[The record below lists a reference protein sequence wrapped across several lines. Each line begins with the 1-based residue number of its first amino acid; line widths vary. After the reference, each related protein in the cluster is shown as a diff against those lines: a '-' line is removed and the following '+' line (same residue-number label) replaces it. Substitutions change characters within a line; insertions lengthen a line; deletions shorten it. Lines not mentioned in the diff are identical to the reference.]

1 MYEQPILPV
10 KDPATF
16 GEVKAAIEDAFAPAH
31 APAFLKRIDGA
42 RLRAR
47 DFEEVLDEGLL
58 GVTAAN
64 AYRNLQDGDRG
75 QIRELYLRA
84 VEQVAPELR
93 AKFLKVYAY
102 Y

>member
-1 MYEQPILPV
+1 MYEQPVLPIH
-10 KDPATF
+10 DPETF
-16 GEVKAAIEDAFAPAH
+16 AEVKTAIEQAFSPAEIVG
-31 APAFLKRIDGA
+31 FLKRIESA

-58 GVTAAN
+58 GITAAN

-75 QIRELYLRA
+75 QIREFYLHA
-84 VEQVAPELR
+84 VEQVPSELR

>member
-1 MYEQPILPV
+1 MYQQPVLPIH
-10 KDPATF
+10 DPATF
-16 GEVKAAIEDAFAPAH
+16 TEVKTAIEQVFAPAEVGK
-31 APAFLKRIDGA
+31 FLKRIVAA

-58 GVTAAN
+58 GTTAAN

-75 QIRELYLRA
+75 QIREFYLHA